1 MGISSLRD
9 ASKKAR
15 ENINTNETKYGLNS
29 ASNFLFYGSTN
40 GKSVLSLTEIS
51 ESNEPML
58 VVSAGGASQY
68 LSERYPNVVFRTAST
83 LAEAENISN
92 ELNESY
98 KMLQII
104 QNAKTK
110 EQIVAI
116 RDKVFIPKYY
126 TGNEQEGIQD
136 FQYLL
141 ELATANKFI
150 FSRVIVE
157 ECDVLSSYVQDKVE
171 VQFNTEILGEDKSL
185 RGKDWS
191 ALSSELLA
199 FYSKWLRLPCM
210 TILATGDK
218 APGEREGLKMYIP
231 ALCTG
236 SGQRQLISMIGN
248 VFRVYSNEDG
258 YFIQVKPDKTSL
270 IRSKIYPLNTDFEK
284 IETNLNITNEPEKFW
299 QMIEDLK
306 NGLYA
311 REKKAKS

>member
-15 ENINTNETKYGLNS
+15 ENINTNEVKYGLNS

-40 GKSVLSLTEIS
+40 GKSVLSLTAIS
-51 ESNEPML
+51 ESTEPML
-58 VVSAGGASQY
+58 VVSAAGASQY
-68 LSERYPNVVFRTAST
+68 LSDRYPNVVFRTAST
-83 LAEAENISN
+83 LKEAENISD

-98 KMLQII
+98 KILQII
-104 QNAKTK
+104 KNAKTK
-110 EQIVAI
+110 ENITAI
-116 RDKVFIPKYY
+116 KEKVFIPKYY
-126 TGNEQEGIQD
+126 RGNEEEGEQD
-136 FQYLL
+136 FNYLL
-141 ELATANKFI
+141 KLASENKFI

-171 VQFNTEILGEDKSL
+171 LQFNTEVLGEDKSL

-199 FYSKWLRLPCM
+199 FYSKWLRLPCV

-218 APGEREGLKMYIP
+218 APGEREGLKMFIP

-258 YFIQVKPDKTSL
+258 YFVQVKPDKTSL
-270 IRSKIYPLNTDFEK
+270 IRSKIYPLNTDFSK
-284 IETNLNITNEPEKFW
+284 IDTNLNITNEPEKFW

-306 NGLYA
+306 KGDYSIRKN
-311 REKKAKS
+311 EKE